1 MTTGL
6 GQNCVTRGRGP
17 LEIPFCKPQIG
28 AKTETWLENSW
39 RRSDNIVGDL
49 EENYDFCTH
58 EGRGAKY
65 ELKYEAWVHVPGHV
79 VGKEFDERASRRRK
93 VRRTYCQQQHAP
105 REPRSDDGRAAS
117 RLTARLVLA
126 CSELIRVRLPHLGSC
141 LWGYGSGRPGAD
153 WPLVWGA
160 RSAPLIYETPA

>member
-49 EENYDFCTH
+49 EENYGIWIHGED
-58 EGRGAKY
+58 AI
-65 ELKYEAWVHVPGHV
+65 P
-79 VGKEFDERASRRRK
+79 
-93 VRRTYCQQQHAP
+93 
-105 REPRSDDGRAAS
+105 AAQ
-117 RLTARLVLA
+117 TPKKHMTGVLLM
-126 CSELIRVRLPHLGSC
+126 LI
-141 LWGYGSGRPGAD
+141 
-153 WPLVWGA
+153 
-160 RSAPLIYETPA
+160 

>member
-49 EENYDFCTH
+49 EENYDLSTH
-58 EGRGAKY
+58 DPFAAWGRGHQVQRRRGPRVPNA
-65 ELKYEAWVHVPGHV
+65 YEAT
-79 VGKEFDERASRRRK
+79 ASLG
-93 VRRTYCQQQHAP
+93 P
-105 REPRSDDGRAAS
+105 SS
-117 RLTARLVLA
+117 RGEAGALV
-126 CSELIRVRLPHLGSC
+126 
-141 LWGYGSGRPGAD
+141 D
-153 WPLVWGA
+153 
-160 RSAPLIYETPA
+160 

>member
-58 EGRGAKY
+58 AVKSGEM
-65 ELKYEAWVHVPGHV
+65 
-79 VGKEFDERASRRRK
+79 KE
-93 VRRTYCQQQHAP
+93 
-105 REPRSDDGRAAS
+105 
-117 RLTARLVLA
+117 
-126 CSELIRVRLPHLGSC
+126 
-141 LWGYGSGRPGAD
+141 
-153 WPLVWGA
+153 WGA
-160 RSAPLIYETPA
+160 GRSPARKNNDF

>member
-49 EENYDFCTH
+49 EENYGIWIHGYGC
-58 EGRGAKY
+58 
-65 ELKYEAWVHVPGHV
+65 
-79 VGKEFDERASRRRK
+79 S
-93 VRRTYCQQQHAP
+93 
-105 REPRSDDGRAAS
+105 SS
-117 RLTARLVLA
+117 ISTARLMSMV
-126 CSELIRVRLPHLGSC
+126 
-141 LWGYGSGRPGAD
+141 
-153 WPLVWGA
+153 A
-160 RSAPLIYETPA
+160 RS

>member
-49 EENYDFCTH
+49 EENY
-58 EGRGAKY
+58 GI
-65 ELKYEAWVHVPGHV
+65 WIHVICD
-79 VGKEFDERASRRRK
+79 KLRAVLK
-93 VRRTYCQQQHAP
+93 VRP
-105 REPRSDDGRAAS
+105 S
-117 RLTARLVLA
+117 L
-126 CSELIRVRLPHLGSC
+126 
-141 LWGYGSGRPGAD
+141 
-153 WPLVWGA
+153 
-160 RSAPLIYETPA
+160 

>member
-49 EENYDFCTH
+49 EENYGIWIH
-58 EGRGAKY
+58 GAGARALRRLAAALVGGGLQARGVARLGILEDNVRGDGPAHK
-65 ELKYEAWVHVPGHV
+65 ARHVP
-79 VGKEFDERASRRRK
+79 A
-93 VRRTYCQQQHAP
+93 
-105 REPRSDDGRAAS
+105 
-117 RLTARLVLA
+117 
-126 CSELIRVRLPHLGSC
+126 
-141 LWGYGSGRPGAD
+141 
-153 WPLVWGA
+153 
-160 RSAPLIYETPA
+160 

>member
-49 EENYDFCTH
+49 EENYGIWIHGDGTAYSDYHAPGGFLAH
-58 EGRGAKY
+58 HLARISMAAVYWDAQHIDEGVRF
-65 ELKYEAWVHVPGHV
+65 LK
-79 VGKEFDERASRRRK
+79 
-93 VRRTYCQQQHAP
+93 QHA
-105 REPRSDDGRAAS
+105 R
-117 RLTARLVLA
+117 
-126 CSELIRVRLPHLGSC
+126 PH
-141 LWGYGSGRPGAD
+141 A
-153 WPLVWGA
+153 
-160 RSAPLIYETPA
+160 

>member
-49 EENYDFCTH
+49 EENYGIWIHVWKCWFGLAAAVAWG
-58 EGRGAKY
+58 EG
-65 ELKYEAWVHVPGHV
+65 ES
-79 VGKEFDERASRRRK
+79 RACGSLRARRAQSASTFASFL
-93 VRRTYCQQQHAP
+93 VWECQQG
-105 REPRSDDGRAAS
+105 D
-117 RLTARLVLA
+117 
-126 CSELIRVRLPHLGSC
+126 LGENKNEVYRYS
-141 LWGYGSGRPGAD
+141 L
-153 WPLVWGA
+153 
-160 RSAPLIYETPA
+160 

>member
-49 EENYDFCTH
+49 EENYAITFHAIGPITM
-58 EGRGAKY
+58 GA
-65 ELKYEAWVHVPGHV
+65 
-79 VGKEFDERASRRRK
+79 S
-93 VRRTYCQQQHAP
+93 
-105 REPRSDDGRAAS
+105 
-117 RLTARLVLA
+117 
-126 CSELIRVRLPHLGSC
+126 
-141 LWGYGSGRPGAD
+141 
-153 WPLVWGA
+153 
-160 RSAPLIYETPA
+160 

>member
-49 EENYDFCTH
+49 EENYDLSTH
-58 EGRGAKY
+58 DAVAMGFGSPATST
-65 ELKYEAWVHVPGHV
+65 
-79 VGKEFDERASRRRK
+79 RAESF
-93 VRRTYCQQQHAP
+93 
-105 REPRSDDGRAAS
+105 SF
-117 RLTARLVLA
+117 
-126 CSELIRVRLPHLGSC
+126 
-141 LWGYGSGRPGAD
+141 
-153 WPLVWGA
+153 
-160 RSAPLIYETPA
+160 

>member
-49 EENYDFCTH
+49 EENYGIWIHECKPDSGSYTSASPIFLLQHQTILHPKTH
-58 EGRGAKY
+58 RF
-65 ELKYEAWVHVPGHV
+65 
-79 VGKEFDERASRRRK
+79 GKE
-93 VRRTYCQQQHAP
+93 
-105 REPRSDDGRAAS
+105 G
-117 RLTARLVLA
+117 
-126 CSELIRVRLPHLGSC
+126 
-141 LWGYGSGRPGAD
+141 
-153 WPLVWGA
+153 
-160 RSAPLIYETPA
+160 

>member
-49 EENYDFCTH
+49 EENYGIWIHAWRRLLAVQPPCMLL
-58 EGRGAKY
+58 GA
-65 ELKYEAWVHVPGHV
+65 LLPRALLARVR
-79 VGKEFDERASRRRK
+79 DLASR
-93 VRRTYCQQQHAP
+93 
-105 REPRSDDGRAAS
+105 
-117 RLTARLVLA
+117 
-126 CSELIRVRLPHLGSC
+126 
-141 LWGYGSGRPGAD
+141 
-153 WPLVWGA
+153 
-160 RSAPLIYETPA
+160 

>member
-49 EENYDFCTH
+49 EENYAITFHAIPAPDHAGPTRETAAEPAGTCPEFAPPA
-58 EGRGAKY
+58 GRDQAGLDGVPQ
-65 ELKYEAWVHVPGHV
+65 EL
-79 VGKEFDERASRRRK
+79 
-93 VRRTYCQQQHAP
+93 VRT
-105 REPRSDDGRAAS
+105 
-117 RLTARLVLA
+117 
-126 CSELIRVRLPHLGSC
+126 
-141 LWGYGSGRPGAD
+141 
-153 WPLVWGA
+153 
-160 RSAPLIYETPA
+160 

>member
-49 EENYDFCTH
+49 EENYGIWIH
-58 EGRGAKY
+58 GRTA
-65 ELKYEAWVHVPGHV
+65 AR
-79 VGKEFDERASRRRK
+79 RA
-93 VRRTYCQQQHAP
+93 A
-105 REPRSDDGRAAS
+105 RAAS
-117 RLTARLVLA
+117 GEAGEAALARLQGYRATRSLLNIRPQSSLSAGAVL
-126 CSELIRVRLPHLGSC
+126 SRV
-141 LWGYGSGRPGAD
+141 YVA
-153 WPLVWGA
+153 A
-160 RSAPLIYETPA
+160 

>member
-49 EENYDFCTH
+49 EENYAITFHDCNMRNLYCNTAEGCKVVHH
-58 EGRGAKY
+58 E
-65 ELKYEAWVHVPGHV
+65 LTS
-79 VGKEFDERASRRRK
+79 KEEVDASC
-93 VRRTYCQQQHAP
+93 YHAP
-105 REPRSDDGRAAS
+105 K
-117 RLTARLVLA
+117 
-126 CSELIRVRLPHLGSC
+126 CQGS
-141 LWGYGSGRPGAD
+141 LKG
-153 WPLVWGA
+153 
-160 RSAPLIYETPA
+160 YETNKEMCKR

>member
-49 EENYDFCTH
+49 EENYGIWIHGKHGLGDVS
-58 EGRGAKY
+58 K
-65 ELKYEAWVHVPGHV
+65 V
-79 VGKEFDERASRRRK
+79 V
-93 VRRTYCQQQHAP
+93 TC
-105 REPRSDDGRAAS
+105 
-117 RLTARLVLA
+117 
-126 CSELIRVRLPHLGSC
+126 
-141 LWGYGSGRPGAD
+141 
-153 WPLVWGA
+153 
-160 RSAPLIYETPA
+160 LIYVC

>member
-49 EENYDFCTH
+49 EENYGIWIHGWERCKAAMPDGG
-58 EGRGAKY
+58 ERR
-65 ELKYEAWVHVPGHV
+65 
-79 VGKEFDERASRRRK
+79 VGG
-93 VRRTYCQQQHAP
+93 P
-105 REPRSDDGRAAS
+105 
-117 RLTARLVLA
+117 
-126 CSELIRVRLPHLGSC
+126 
-141 LWGYGSGRPGAD
+141 GRPELGCGRLLEMPVFCAT
-153 WPLVWGA
+153 V
-160 RSAPLIYETPA
+160 T

>member
-49 EENYDFCTH
+49 EENYDLSTH
-58 EGRGAKY
+58 EAGGG
-65 ELKYEAWVHVPGHV
+65 L
-79 VGKEFDERASRRRK
+79 RK
-93 VRRTYCQQQHAP
+93 SPDFFPKNFNLNY
-105 REPRSDDGRAAS
+105 SDHGCFGDFRIH
-117 RLTARLVLA
+117 LTAL
-126 CSELIRVRLPHLGSC
+126 
-141 LWGYGSGRPGAD
+141 
-153 WPLVWGA
+153 
-160 RSAPLIYETPA
+160 

>member
-49 EENYDFCTH
+49 EENYDLSTH
-58 EGRGAKY
+58 AQRHTREDAG
-65 ELKYEAWVHVPGHV
+65 PTP
-79 VGKEFDERASRRRK
+79 K
-93 VRRTYCQQQHAP
+93 VILEKMA
-105 REPRSDDGRAAS
+105 
-117 RLTARLVLA
+117 
-126 CSELIRVRLPHLGSC
+126 
-141 LWGYGSGRPGAD
+141 
-153 WPLVWGA
+153 
-160 RSAPLIYETPA
+160 